1 MIKFIAEKSTFLY
14 RDSTGREHYR
24 GAVVADTCAE
34 LAGVTVIGNVELE
47 FGSVALCADGE
58 LCMLDSEGT
67 WHKKDGTAVTADE

>member
-14 RDSTGREHYR
+14 RDTVGREHYR

-34 LAGVTVIGNVELE
+34 LAGVTVIGSVELG

-58 LCMLDSEGT
+58 LCVLDSEGV
-67 WHKKDGTAVTADE
+67 WHKKDGTAVTANE

>member
-14 RDSTGREHYR
+14 RDTVGREHYR

-34 LAGVTVIGNVELE
+34 LAGVTELGNVVFD

-58 LCMLDSEGT
+58 LCVLDSEGV
-67 WHKKDGTAVTADE
+67 WHKKDGTAVTANE